1 MSDGASLQNIL
12 SDVSLDHDECQ
23 RIFELRLHQLFDFA
37 TAKELH
43 IPLDLIPSSL
53 LEGPRDTPS
62 TRLASTTNVDCSSIY
77 PSTIEPSTSVFRS
90 VSNGDHKKI
99 HKIDKIKERLV
110 EMLRDVGFKLSNGR
124 LPWSTLGVDLQKKGY
139 IIINW
144 PQGVVRDRDKGISGL
159 SAEDAD
165 KLHDALFVDEHRLRF
180 IRCDGNNEAGV
191 SMAVASGS
199 DRRPE
204 CDRGCIPSVQRQA
217 RFRVTTAE
225 AYPRKKRRM

>member
-1 MSDGASLQNIL
+1 M
-12 SDVSLDHDECQ
+12 
-23 RIFELRLHQLFDFA
+23 
-37 TAKELH
+37 
-43 IPLDLIPSSL
+43 
-53 LEGPRDTPS
+53 
-62 TRLASTTNVDCSSIY
+62 
-77 PSTIEPSTSVFRS
+77 
-90 VSNGDHKKI
+90 
-99 HKIDKIKERLV
+99 
-110 EMLRDVGFKLSNGR
+110 
-124 LPWSTLGVDLQKKGY
+124 QKKGY

-180 IRCDGNNEAGV
+180 IRCDGRFSSIYGLTKLLAVSAGNNEAGV

-199 DRRPE
+199 DRRLE
-204 CDRGCIPSVQRQA
+204 CDRACIPSVQRQA